1 MSKEQAE
8 RINVL
13 KAKKNLTEYERI
25 ELQVLSDKLY
35 KPINYD
41 KVYDNNKPSFHIA
54 CVEVGVKHPVK

>member
-1 MSKEQAE
+1 MSKKQVE

-13 KAKKNLTEYERI
+13 KSKDALTEYERI

-35 KPINYD
+35 KPVDYD
-41 KVYDNNKPSFHIA
+41 KTYDKPSFGID

>member
-1 MSKEQAE
+1 MSKEQVE

-13 KAKKNLTEYERI
+13 KSKDTLTEYERI

-35 KPINYD
+35 KPINYN
-41 KVYDNNKPSFHIA
+41 KVYNEPSFHIA

>member
-1 MSKEQAE
+1 MSKEQVE

-41 KVYDNNKPSFHIA
+41 KVYDNKPSFSIT
-54 CVEVGVKHPVK
+54 CVEVGVKHLVK

>member
-8 RINVL
+8 RIKIL
-13 KAKKNLTEYERI
+13 KSKDALTEYERI

-35 KPINYD
+35 KPINYG
-41 KVYDNNKPSFHIA
+41 KVYIEEVPFSVQ

>member
-1 MSKEQAE
+1 MSKEQVE

-13 KAKKNLTEYERI
+13 KSKDTLTEYERI

-41 KVYDNNKPSFHIA
+41 KTYENNKPSFHIA
-54 CVEVGVKHPVK
+54 CVKVGVKHPVK